1 MVKYSNAPASNLRGI
16 PYIIFDGVLFL
27 QHNPEITI
35 KARKQALFNIYSWVY
50 AHHGEGKEK
59 MGIDRLTQ
67 AFEKIQDKYQPI
79 EALDYATPQL
89 NEFIN
94 VLDEV
99 QRDLYRIINNLEILK
114 DAGIG
119 DASFTDY

>member
-1 MVKYSNAPASNLRGI
+1 MAKYSAPASNLRGI

-35 KARKQALFNIYSWVY
+35 KARKQALFNIFSWVY
-50 AHHGEGKEK
+50 AHHGEGDQK
-59 MGIDRLTQ
+59 DRIARLVH

-94 VLDEV
+94 VLDEA
-99 QRDLYRIINNLEILK
+99 QCDIYRLIDDLEILK
-114 DAGIG
+114 DAGVG
-119 DASFTDY
+119 DSFFTLE